1 MSATTDA
8 DRASA
13 NEANR
18 MIREIADKIIGNRR
32 LRLAAYRQPGPGQSG
47 SGSPRTYQD
56 DHLGIEI
63 KEGVRWV

>member
-13 NEANR
+13 NEADR

-32 LRLAAYRQPGPGQSG
+32 LRLALYRQLGPGRLVPGRPDPGWRSD
-47 SGSPRTYQD
+47 SDTD
-56 DHLGIEI
+56 
-63 KEGVRWV
+63 GVTWV